1 MRLFVA
7 VWPPDDVI
15 AALHDLP
22 RPETGG
28 VRWSTPDQWH
38 VTLRFLGSVDD
49 DDVGDVRDALS
60 SIAMPPAPVRLGPA
74 TKRLGKDVL
83 MLPVRGLDDLAH
95 EVVRVTDEIV
105 PAEER
110 HFTGHLTVARARS
123 RGSMPR
129 SVEGVPLDASW
140 TATSFSLVRS
150 QTKPSGAV
158 YTDVEQ
164 YPLA

>member
-1 MRLFVA
+1 VRLFVA

-15 AALHDLP
+15 AALHALP

-38 VTLRFLGSVDD
+38 VTLRFLGNVDD
-49 DDVGDVRDALS
+49 DDVADVRDALS
-60 SIAMPPAPVRLGPA
+60 SVSLPSASVRVGPA

-83 MLPVRGLDDLAH
+83 MLPVHGLEDLAH
-95 EVVRVTDEIV
+95 EVVRVTEDIV

-123 RGSMPR
+123 RGAMPR
-129 SVEGVPLDASW
+129 SVEGTPLDASW
-140 TATSFSLVRS
+140 TASSFSLVRS

-158 YTDVEQ
+158 YTDIDR
-164 YPLA
+164 YPLT